1 MRSDGGSGPTG
12 TGLRGFLWRL
22 AKTTVWV
29 AGVLALMTLIPLDVP
44 FVPAFPIVVMT
55 IVVLAVFGF
64 LVHLYRQGRRQTILH
79 FALALVILSALQFAA
94 MAWDAQRAAALEQRQ
109 ILAPSQT
116 QRLVVF
122 DWTRQS
128 CFDQCIEL
136 LAKTDYQP
144 AGNLPE
150 TAEWVVFEAARGE
163 ACRAADNRKSH
174 LEFLE
179 AGFSDLCAV
188 RKFRPSGDSALIV
201 RSHYSSGWFG
211 SRGAMPSYVP
221 RSFSGWIYEIYERSN
236 GEERLLGRWLNGHIL
251 PLSYWFGVVGLD
263 GWKVRERFEPA
274 QFYSA
279 ALNAPVVGGRFPGD
293 NVLPPL
299 FTQLEP
305 YLSDPRFGPKARRAF
320 GALAVMNNKGDLDT
334 VTRWAAGLLASTHE
348 SHILAGLEMLAALPA
363 SDLRRFEPQLLT
375 LLHHEDDEIVMMA
388 MTIVRKL
395 PGESALTALPD
406 LVARAKRVP
415 IKQLDGYVNA
425 LRKQVGFEAYAD
437 TLSGILKVRIAEA
450 RSGSPSDQRVARR
463 LERLLN
469 DL

>member
-1 MRSDGGSGPTG
+1 MQSDGGLGPNG
-12 TGLRGFLWRL
+12 IGLRGFLWRL

-44 FVPAFPIVVMT
+44 FVPVFPIIVMT
-55 IVVLAVFGF
+55 IVVLAVLGL

-79 FALALVILSALQFAA
+79 FVLALVILSALQFAA
-94 MAWDAQRAAALEQRQ
+94 MAWDAQRVAALERRQ
-109 ILAPSQT
+109 ILVPSQAH
-116 QRLVVF
+116 RLVVF

-150 TAEWVVFEAARGE
+150 TTEWAVFEAARGE
-163 ACRAADNRKSH
+163 ACSAAGSRKSR

-188 RKFRPSGDSALIV
+188 RKIRPAGDGALII
-201 RSHYSSGWFG
+201 RSHYASGWFG
-211 SRGAMPSYVP
+211 SRGAMPSHIP
-221 RSFSGWIYEIYERSN
+221 RSFSGWVYEIYERSN
-236 GEERLLGRWLNGHIL
+236 GEQRTLGRWLNGRIR

-263 GWKVRERFEPA
+263 GWKVGERFEPA

-279 ALNAPVVGGRFPGD
+279 ALKAPIVGGRFPGD
-293 NVLPPL
+293 SALPPL
-299 FTQLEP
+299 FAQLEP
-305 YLSDPRFGPKARRAF
+305 YLSDPRFERKTRRAF
-320 GALAVMNNKGDLDT
+320 GALAVMNNKGDLAT
-334 VTRWAAGLLASTHE
+334 VKRSAAAMLANAKP
-348 SHILAGLEMLAALPA
+348 SHILTGLELLAALPR
-363 SDLRRFEPQLLT
+363 SDLGRFEAPLLA
-375 LLHHEDDEIVMMA
+375 LLHHENNEVVMMA
-388 MTIVRKL
+388 MTIARKL
-395 PGESALTALPD
+395 PGKSALAALPD

-415 IKQLDGYVNA
+415 IKQLDDYVYM
-425 LRKQVGFEAYAD
+425 LRGQVGLEAHSE
-437 TLSGILKVRIAEA
+437 TLTEILKVRITEA
-450 RSGSPSDQRVARR
+450 RSGSPSEQRDVRK